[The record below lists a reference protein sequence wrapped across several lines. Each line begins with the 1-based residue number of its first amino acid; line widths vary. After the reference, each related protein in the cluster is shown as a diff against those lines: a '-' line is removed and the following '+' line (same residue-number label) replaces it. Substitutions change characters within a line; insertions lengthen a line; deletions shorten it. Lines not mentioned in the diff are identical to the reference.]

1 MSFDAIE
8 RRKIVAESFLL
19 FKRSMASGPLKK
31 CYGFFSESLFGLK
44 NIKNLGAI
52 FSRINPI
59 LFGGWGKY
67 YTCRSVFDN
76 PKNKY
81 EYVYKLIFISLNFEK
96 LMKFWH

>member
-59 LFGGWGKY
+59 LTGGWGKY
-67 YTCRSVFDN
+67 YTCMSEFDN
-76 PKNKY
+76 PKN
-81 EYVYKLIFISLNFEK
+81 I
-96 LMKFWH
+96 